1 MTTRRGHSARP
12 AAHIEDVP
20 SHRERTF
27 PTHDDSQTPVICEK
41 TQSSRDTYVL
51 DPEQHPQPLTKTYKH
66 FCFISLF
73 NIRELSR
80 SPVIHLGLARD
91 S

>member
-1 MTTRRGHSARP
+1 MRRGHSALP
-12 AAHIEDVP
+12 AARIEDVP

-27 PTHDDSQTPVICEK
+27 PAHDDSQTPVICGK

-51 DPEQHPQPLTKTYKH
+51 DPEQHPQPLSKTYKH
-66 FCFISLF
+66 CCFISLF
-73 NIRELSR
+73 NIRELSY
-80 SPVIHLGLARD
+80 SLIVVLGLPRD